1 MINKIKIILLII
13 LIPTSL
19 IGQAANGDNDSS
31 GAGEIPRVSDQ
42 QAANGDN
49 DSSRAGEIP
58 GVSDQQPA
66 SLRGKIIDEGENGIQ
81 GASVLVIGTEKGV
94 NTNDRGYFYFD
105 NLQPGEVSIQAS
117 IMGYKTQ
124 AVSMV
129 LKPGQNELNFT
140 LEENI
145 IHLKPVTVNA
155 QKREQQIL
163 DVPTAINVVGSDL
176 IEQANIVELGHL
188 SDYIPGLN
196 IIEQGANRPTF
207 VIRGLTSEEV
217 SPSAQPRVSVYQ
229 NNVPINRANGA
240 SVALYDMER
249 VEVLRGPQNALF
261 GRSAQIGAIHFI
273 SNRPSSITGGY
284 ASVAF
289 GNYNQREFRGAINLP
304 IVKDKFFVRAAG
316 FYDYRDGFV
325 ENTFGETLNGK
336 NTLAGRLSMRY
347 LPASNHQLD
356 LILSYQN
363 DDTPGIAFMSKQ
375 YPNTEGDTD
384 IFTYR
389 ASLEQ
394 GDNLYTGKN
403 LFDAALHYKYTINE
417 HTYLSSISS
426 FRKTSSG
433 SRWDG
438 DGTAAPA
445 LDFWDDAGADQ
456 FYQEFRYNFS
466 WRSRL
471 NGSAGIS
478 YWYEKSDQ
486 TYWFSPNEQSTAVLF
501 FQPDL
506 LILPNGQPLLIP
518 ALPDNPE
525 LGPLAGLP
533 LPEYHLENNY
543 SVANNQALEAFFDAT
558 YQITSKLYFTGGI
571 RTAYENFEL
580 SNEAA
585 FVDGEPSILGLITG
599 NHPNMFFRPT
609 SEQSMDN
616 NSMAVNWQA
625 GLQYRI
631 NENTNIFSNY
641 SNGRRPVV
649 LQYTSAGEPEE
660 IPAERVDNV
669 DVGIKSS
676 ISGRAYVD
684 VVAFYQKYKDFQT
697 RAWVADPETGEFNYK
712 TIDGGMATSYG
723 VESSFN
729 LSLLKGLELFGNY
742 AFLHATFDDTNK
754 DGSDQEYAGN
764 TFRLS
769 PKHAFTMGL
778 YAYANLSTNFKIFI
792 TPSYTYK
799 SHFYF
804 EDANTA
810 GLDQSAYGLLNVN
823 LGVELENPN
832 ILLSFYGTN
841 LLNEQFITSAGNTG
855 SLFGI
860 PTYVPGQPRMY
871 GSRLTWKF

>member
-1 MINKIKIILLII
+1 MMINKIKILLFFT
-13 LIPTSL
+13 LISTSL
-19 IGQAANGDNDSS
+19 TGQGINDDNNSSRPDDANGSADDQSVSLHGIVYNDS
-31 GAGEIPRVSDQ
+31 
-42 QAANGDN
+42 
-49 DSSRAGEIP
+49 
-58 GVSDQQPA
+58 
-66 SLRGKIIDEGENGIQ
+66 ENGMQ
-81 GASVLVIGTEKGV
+81 GASVLIIGTEKGV
-94 NTNDRGYFYFD
+94 NTNEYGQFYFA
-105 NLQPGEVSIQAS
+105 NLQPGEISLQAS
-117 IMGYKTQ
+117 IMGYETQ
-124 AVSMV
+124 TTSIM
-129 LKPGQNELNFT
+129 LQHGSNEINFT
-140 LEENI
+140 LKENV
-145 IHLKPVTVNA
+145 IHLEPVTVNA

-176 IEQANIVELGHL
+176 IEQANIVELGHF

-229 NNVPINRANGA
+229 NNVPINRASGA
-240 SVALYDMER
+240 SVALYDMDR

-261 GRSAQIGAIHFI
+261 GRSAQIGAVHFI
-273 SNRPSSITGGY
+273 SNSPRNITEGY

-289 GNYNQREFRGAINLP
+289 GNYNQREFRGAINVP
-304 IVKDKFFVRAAG
+304 IVKDKLFARAAG
-316 FYDYRDGFV
+316 FYDFRDGFV
-325 ENTFGETLNGK
+325 ENTFGGTLNGK
-336 NTLAGRLSMRY
+336 NTLAGRLSVRY
-347 LPASNHQLD
+347 LPAKNHQLD
-356 LILSYQN
+356 LIISYQN

-384 IFTYR
+384 IFNYR

-394 GDNLYTGKN
+394 GENLYTGKK
-403 LFDAALHYKYTINE
+403 LFDAGLYYRYTINQ
-417 HTYLSSISS
+417 HTYLSTITS

-456 FYQEFRYNFS
+456 FYQEFRYNYS

-471 NGSAGIS
+471 NGSAGLS
-478 YWYEKSDQ
+478 YWYEKADQ

-501 FQPDL
+501 FQPEL

-518 ALPDNPE
+518 GLPDNPE
-525 LGPLAGLP
+525 LGPIAGMP
-533 LPEYHLENNY
+533 LPEYHVENNQ
-543 SVANNQALEAFFDAT
+543 SMANNQALEAFIDAT

-571 RTAYENFEL
+571 RAAFENFEL

-585 FVDGEPSILGLITG
+585 FVDGDPSTLGLITG
-599 NHPNMFFRPT
+599 NHPNMFFKPT
-609 SEQSMDN
+609 PLQSIDDN
-616 NSMAVNWQA
+616 STAINWQA

-631 NENTNIFSNY
+631 SEHTNIFTNY

-649 LQYTSAGEPEE
+649 LQYTSSGEPEQL
-660 IPAERVDNV
+660 PAERVDNV
-669 DVGIKSS
+669 DLGIKSS

-684 VVAFYQKYKDFQT
+684 VVAFYQKYKDFQS

-723 VESSFN
+723 IESSLN

-742 AFLHATFDDTNK
+742 AYLHATFDDTNK
-754 DGSDQEYAGN
+754 DGSEQEYAGN

-769 PKHAFTMGL
+769 PRHAFTLGL
-778 YAYANLSTNFKIFI
+778 YAYANLTSKFKIFI
-792 TPSYTYK
+792 TPSYAYK

-804 EDANTA
+804 EDANTP
-810 GLDQSAYGLLNVN
+810 GLDQSAYGLLYLN
-823 LGVELENPN
+823 LGVELADPN
-832 ILLSFYGTN
+832 IILSFFSTN
-841 LLNEQFITSAGNTG
+841 TLNEQFLTSAGNTG

-860 PTYVPGQPRMY
+860 PTYVPGPPRMY
-871 GSRLTWKF
+871 GTRLTWKF

>member
-1 MINKIKIILLII
+1 
-13 LIPTSL
+13 
-19 IGQAANGDNDSS
+19 
-31 GAGEIPRVSDQ
+31 
-42 QAANGDN
+42 
-49 DSSRAGEIP
+49 
-58 GVSDQQPA
+58 
-66 SLRGKIIDEGENGIQ
+66 
-81 GASVLVIGTEKGV
+81 
-94 NTNDRGYFYFD
+94 
-105 NLQPGEVSIQAS
+105 
-117 IMGYKTQ
+117 
-124 AVSMV
+124 
-129 LKPGQNELNFT
+129 
-140 LEENI
+140 
-145 IHLKPVTVNA
+145 
-155 QKREQQIL
+155 
-163 DVPTAINVVGSDL
+163 
-176 IEQANIVELGHL
+176 
-188 SDYIPGLN
+188 
-196 IIEQGANRPTF
+196 
-207 VIRGLTSEEV
+207 
-217 SPSAQPRVSVYQ
+217 
-229 NNVPINRANGA
+229 
-240 SVALYDMER
+240 MER

-273 SNRPSSITGGY
+273 SKRPGNTTDGF

-289 GNYNQREFRGAINLP
+289 GNYNQREFRGAINVP
-304 IVKDKFFVRAAG
+304 IVKDKLFARAAG
-316 FYDYRDGFV
+316 FYDFRDGFV
-325 ENTFGETLNGK
+325 ENTFGGTLNGK
-336 NTLAGRLSMRY
+336 NTLAGRLSVRY
-347 LPASNHQLD
+347 VPAKNHQLD

-384 IFTYR
+384 IFNYR

-394 GDNLYTGKN
+394 GDNLYTGKE
-403 LFDAALHYKYTINE
+403 LFDAALYYRYNINE
-417 HTYLSSISS
+417 HTYLSTITS

-456 FYQEFRYNFS
+456 FYQELRYNFS

-478 YWYEKSDQ
+478 YWNEKADQ

-501 FQPDL
+501 FQPEL

-525 LGPLAGLP
+525 LGPLAGMP

-543 SVANNQALEAFFDAT
+543 SVANNQALEAFIDAT

-571 RTAYENFEL
+571 RAAYENFEL

-585 FVDGEPSILGLITG
+585 FVDGEPSTLGLITG
-599 NHPNMFFRPT
+599 NHPNMFFKPT
-609 SEQSMDN
+609 SEQSMDD

-631 NENTNIFSNY
+631 SENTNIFSNY

-649 LQYTSAGEPEE
+649 LQYTSAGEAEQL
-660 IPAERVDNV
+660 PAERVDNI
-669 DVGIKSS
+669 DIGIKSS
-676 ISGRAYVD
+676 IYGRAYID
-684 VVAFYQKYKDFQT
+684 VVAFFQKYKDFQT

-729 LSLLKGLELFGNY
+729 VSLLKGLELFGNY
-742 AFLHATFDDTNK
+742 AYLHATFDDTNK
-754 DGSDQEYAGN
+754 DGSEQEYAGN

-769 PKHAFTMGL
+769 PRHAFTMGL
-778 YAYANLSTNFKIFI
+778 YAYSNLTTNLKIFI
-792 TPSYTYK
+792 TPSYAYK

-804 EDANTA
+804 EDANTP
-810 GLDQSAYGLLNVN
+810 GLDQSAYGLLYLN

-832 ILLSFYGTN
+832 IILSFFSTN
-841 LLNEQFITSAGNTG
+841 MLDEQFLTSAGNTG

-860 PTYVPGQPRMY
+860 PTYVPGPPRMY

>member
-1 MINKIKIILLII
+1 MINKIKIVFALMLISI
-13 LIPTSL
+13 SL
-19 IGQAANGDNDSS
+19 IGQETNDENNSLLSS
-31 GAGEIPRVSDQ
+31 GISETINQ
-42 QAANGDN
+42 Q
-49 DSSRAGEIP
+49 
-58 GVSDQQPA
+58 VA
-66 SLRGKIIDEGENGIQ
+66 SLRGTVIDDRKNGLQ
-81 GASVLVIGTEKGV
+81 GASVLIIGTEKGV
-94 NTNDRGYFYFD
+94 NTNENGQFYFGD
-105 NLQPGEVSIQAS
+105 LEPGEVGIQVS

-124 AVSMV
+124 NISVTIE
-129 LKPGQNELNFT
+129 PGFNEMNFT
-140 LEENI
+140 LEDNI

-155 QKREQQIL
+155 QKRAQQIL

-176 IEQANIVELGHL
+176 IEQANIVELGHF

-273 SNRPSSITGGY
+273 SKRPGNTIGGY

-304 IVKDKFFVRAAG
+304 IVKDKLFVRAAG
-316 FYDYRDGFV
+316 FYDFRDGFV
-325 ENTFGETLNGK
+325 ENTFGGTLNGK
-336 NTLAGRLSMRY
+336 NTRAGRLSVRY
-347 LPASNHQLD
+347 LPAKNHQLD

-384 IFTYR
+384 IFNHQ

-394 GDNLYTGKN
+394 GDNLYTGKE
-403 LFDAALHYKYTINE
+403 LFDAALYYKYAINE
-417 HTYLSSISS
+417 HTYLSTITS

-445 LDFWDDAGADQ
+445 LDFRDDAGADQ
-456 FYQEFRYNFS
+456 FYQEVRYNFS

-471 NGSAGIS
+471 NGSAGLS
-478 YWYEKSDQ
+478 YWYEKADQ

-543 SVANNQALEAFFDAT
+543 SLAKNQALEAFIDAT
-558 YQITSKLYFTGGI
+558 YQITRKLYFTGGI
-571 RTAYENFEL
+571 RAAYENFKL

-585 FVDGEPSILGLITG
+585 FVDGEPSTLGLITG

-609 SEQSMDN
+609 SEQSM
-616 NSMAVNWQA
+616 
-625 GLQYRI
+625 
-631 NENTNIFSNY
+631 
-641 SNGRRPVV
+641 
-649 LQYTSAGEPEE
+649 
-660 IPAERVDNV
+660 
-669 DVGIKSS
+669 
-676 ISGRAYVD
+676 
-684 VVAFYQKYKDFQT
+684 
-697 RAWVADPETGEFNYK
+697 
-712 TIDGGMATSYG
+712 
-723 VESSFN
+723 
-729 LSLLKGLELFGNY
+729 
-742 AFLHATFDDTNK
+742 
-754 DGSDQEYAGN
+754 
-764 TFRLS
+764 
-769 PKHAFTMGL
+769 
-778 YAYANLSTNFKIFI
+778 
-792 TPSYTYK
+792 
-799 SHFYF
+799 
-804 EDANTA
+804 
-810 GLDQSAYGLLNVN
+810 
-823 LGVELENPN
+823 
-832 ILLSFYGTN
+832 
-841 LLNEQFITSAGNTG
+841 
-855 SLFGI
+855 
-860 PTYVPGQPRMY
+860 
-871 GSRLTWKF
+871 

>member
-1 MINKIKIILLII
+1 MLIS
-13 LIPTSL
+13 TSL
-19 IGQAANGDNDSS
+19 NGQGTNEDINSS
-31 GAGEIPRVSDQ
+31 RPGEIAVK
-42 QAANGDN
+42 AN
-49 DSSRAGEIP
+49 
-58 GVSDQQPA
+58 QKPA
-66 SLRGKIIDEGENGIQ
+66 SLHGTAIDKSENGLQ
-81 GASVLVIGTEKGV
+81 GASVLIIGTEKGV
-94 NTNDRGYFYFD
+94 NTNEYGKFYFD
-105 NLQPGEVSIQAS
+105 NLQPGEISIQAS

-124 AVSMV
+124 ILSIV
-129 LKPGQNELNFT
+129 LHPGPNELNFT
-140 LEENI
+140 LEENV

-188 SDYIPGLN
+188 SDFIPGLN

-217 SPSAQPRVSVYQ
+217 SPAAQPRVSVYQ

-240 SVALYDMER
+240 SVPLYDMER

-273 SNRPSSITGGY
+273 SNRPGNITEGY

-289 GNYNQREFRGAINLP
+289 GNYNQREFRGAINVP
-304 IVKDKFFVRAAG
+304 IVKDKLFARAAG
-316 FYDYRDGFV
+316 FYDFRDGFV
-325 ENTFGETLNGK
+325 ENTFGGTLNGK
-336 NTLAGRLSMRY
+336 NTLAGRLSVRY
-347 LPASNHQLD
+347 LPARNHQLD

-384 IFTYR
+384 IFNYR

-394 GDNLYTGKN
+394 GDNLYTGKK
-403 LFDAALHYKYTINE
+403 LFDATLYYKYIINE
-417 HTYLSSISS
+417 HTYLSTITS

-456 FYQEFRYNFS
+456 FYQELRYNFS

-478 YWYEKSDQ
+478 YWYEQADQ

-501 FQPDL
+501 FQPEL

-525 LGPLAGLP
+525 LGPIAGMP

-543 SVANNQALEAFFDAT
+543 SIANNQALEAFIDAT

-585 FVDGEPSILGLITG
+585 FVDGEPSTLGMITG
-599 NHPNMFFRPT
+599 NYPNMFFKPT
-609 SEQSMDN
+609 TEQSMDD
-616 NSMAVNWQA
+616 NSIAVNWQA

-631 NENTNIFSNY
+631 NENTNVFTNY

-660 IPAERVDNV
+660 IPAERVDNI
-669 DVGIKSS
+669 DIGIKSS
-676 ISGRAYVD
+676 ISGRAFVD
-684 VVAFYQKYKDFQT
+684 LVAFYQKYKDFQT

-723 VESSFN
+723 LETSFRA
-729 LSLLKGLELFGNY
+729 SLLKGLEVFGNY
-742 AFLHATFDDTNK
+742 AYLHATFDDTNK

-769 PKHAFTMGL
+769 PKHAFTLGL
-778 YAYANLSTNFKIFI
+778 YAHTNITSKFKIFI
-792 TPSYTYK
+792 TPSYAFK
-799 SHFYF
+799 SDFYF
-804 EDANTA
+804 EDANTP
-810 GLDQSAYGLLNVN
+810 GLDQSSYGLLYLN
-823 LGVELENPN
+823 LGIELVEPN
-832 ILLSFYGTN
+832 IILSFFSTN
-841 LLNEQFITSAGNTG
+841 ILNEQFLTSAGNTG

-860 PTYVPGQPRMY
+860 PTYVPGPSRMY
-871 GSRLTWKF
+871 GTRLTWKF

>member
-1 MINKIKIILLII
+1 MLKIINLALL
-13 LIPTSL
+13 LMLVSTSL
-19 IGQAANGDNDSS
+19 IGQGTNDDNNSS
-31 GAGEIPRVSDQ
+31 RSGEITGKV
-42 QAANGDN
+42 N
-49 DSSRAGEIP
+49 
-58 GVSDQQPA
+58 QQPA
-66 SLRGKIIDEGENGIQ
+66 ILHGTAMDENDNGLQ
-81 GASVLVIGTEKGV
+81 GASVLIIGTEKGV
-94 NTNDRGYFYFD
+94 NTNENGKFYFD
-105 NLQPGEVSIQAS
+105 NLQPGEVNIQAS

-124 AVSMV
+124 TVSIV
-129 LKPGQNELNFT
+129 LQPGPNELNFN
-140 LEENI
+140 LEENV

-176 IEQANIVELGHL
+176 IEQANVVELGHL
-188 SDYIPGLN
+188 SDYIPGLD

-261 GRSAQIGAIHFI
+261 GRGAQIGAIHFI
-273 SNRPSSITGGY
+273 SNRPGNITEGY

-289 GNYNQREFRGAINLP
+289 GNYNQREFRGAINMP
-304 IVKDKFFVRAAG
+304 ILKDKLFARAAG
-316 FYDYRDGFV
+316 FYDFRDGFV
-325 ENTFGETLNGK
+325 ENTFGGTLNGK
-336 NTLAGRLSMRY
+336 NTLAGRLSVQY
-347 LPASNHQLD
+347 LPAKNHQLD

-384 IFTYR
+384 IFNYR

-394 GDNLYTGKN
+394 GENLYTGKE
-403 LFDAALHYKYTINE
+403 LFDAALYYKYTINE
-417 HTYLSSISS
+417 HTYLSTITS
-426 FRKTSSG
+426 FRRTSSG

-456 FYQEFRYNFS
+456 FYQEVRYNFS

-478 YWYEKSDQ
+478 YWYEKADQ

-525 LGPLAGLP
+525 LGPLAGMP

-543 SVANNQALEAFFDAT
+543 SMANNQAMEAFIDAT
-558 YQITSKLYFTGGI
+558 YQITSKLYFTGGL
-571 RTAYENFEL
+571 RAAYENFEL

-585 FVDGEPSILGLITG
+585 FMDGEPSTLGLITG
-599 NHPNMFFRPT
+599 NFPNMFFKPS
-609 SEQSMDN
+609 SEQSMDD
-616 NSMAVNWQA
+616 SGIAVNWQA

-631 NENTNIFSNY
+631 SENTNIFSNY

-649 LQYTSAGEPEE
+649 LQYTSTGEPEKL
-660 IPAERVDNV
+660 PAERVDNI

-676 ISGRAYVD
+676 IYGRAYVD
-684 VVAFYQKYKDFQT
+684 LVAFYQKYKDFQT

-723 VESSFN
+723 IESSFN
-729 LSLLKGLELFGNY
+729 VSILKGLELFGNY
-742 AFLHATFDDTNK
+742 AYLHATFDDTNK
-754 DGSDQEYAGN
+754 DGSEQEYEGN

-769 PKHAFTMGL
+769 PKHAFTLGL
-778 YAYANLSTNFKIFI
+778 YAFADLTSNFKIFI
-792 TPSYTYK
+792 TPSYAFK

-804 EDANTA
+804 EDANTT
-810 GLDQSAYGLLNVN
+810 GLDQPAYGLLYLN
-823 LGVELENPN
+823 LGAEIADPN
-832 ILLSFYGTN
+832 FILSFFSTN
-841 LLNEQFITSAGNTG
+841 MLNKQFLISAGNTG

-860 PTYVPGQPRMY
+860 PTYVPGPPRMY
-871 GSRLTWKF
+871 GTRLTWKF